1 MHKPPS
7 IGLGIFL
14 LCAGLYPGYVLAAG
28 SDIANG
34 AGDAVHRQTPPAPA
48 NAAGKPGASGFSV
61 DRREPIHISADRIEL
76 NQKKGMAYYRGNVV
90 FVQGGLR
97 ITAATARAKIQNN
110 AIQAIFAQGS
120 PITFSQKTATPAG
133 DIHGSASRMEYYA
146 KKQLL
151 NLFGDV
157 RFRQGNDSMRS
168 AALHYDIA
176 AGVVAA
182 EAGSTPDQVH
192 VVIQPAQSPDTPAQ
206 ASPPSSPKGHK

>member
-7 IGLGIFL
+7 TVLGILL
-14 LCAGLYPGYVLAAG
+14 LCAGTYPGYVLATG
-28 SDIANG
+28 SDMAAAAGG
-34 AGDAVHRQTPPAPA
+34 AAHRQTPHVPA
-48 NAAGKPGASGFSV
+48 NAASKPGAPGFSV
-61 DRREPIHISADRIEL
+61 DRREPIHIRADRIEL

-97 ITAATARAKIQNN
+97 ITAATARAQMHDN
-110 AIQAIFAQGS
+110 AIRAIFAEGS
-120 PITFSQKTATPAG
+120 PITFSQKTATSAG

-151 NLFGDV
+151 NLFGNV

-176 AGVVAA
+176 TGVVTA
-182 EAGSTPDQVH
+182 EAGSSQDQVH

-206 ASPPSSPKGHK
+206 TSPLPSSKGHK